1 MFCTFFIPTN
11 IGSSSFFYGIM
22 LMQGNDPYHQK
33 LDINNLL
40 NFPHNMKA
48 SHKQSLCQPFSVLFE
63 KYIRMFC
70 HTAFI

>member
-1 MFCTFFIPTN
+1 
-11 IGSSSFFYGIM
+11 M
-22 LMQGNDPYHQK
+22 LMQGNDPYQQK

-63 KYIRMFC
+63 KIYQETAGVPEGTPVFKNMFKEVRV
-70 HTAFI
+70 FE